1 MKKEIKRRKKVFGAF
16 LAAVLF
22 FAMQLAPSVVNAASY
37 MVKEDKTNYS
47 YYLDP
52 DCSILYPGDVVKYEW
67 YSGAGY
73 VAFIYLDK
81 NENSSVIKIEY
92 GSTENWEYTISDYSG
107 KDIDK
112 EAFKG
117 WKVNSIVGSSGSPQ
131 NIELRALE
139 YEKSSINYKFT
150 DDTLFS
156 NDASNPSYY
165 YEGKENIV
173 LKDAVSS
180 SVSYEF
186 DGWYSDSDYAHK
198 VTEIT
203 ADMTGDLT
211 LYAKFNLKKY
221 SIVYFTDGGALVSSN
236 PLSYVYG
243 EGVQEFNPAD
253 KTGYTFDGWYSEP
266 EFINKV
272 TSIPADSTG
281 DIKLYA
287 KYSPRV
293 WKIQYKLDGGT
304 NNADNPSEYTYGV
317 GVPEFKPATKTGY
330 TFDGWYLDNEFNYP
344 ISSLATNKMNNIVIY
359 AKFTANKYGIT
370 YELNGGTN
378 DSSNPTEYTYGTGV
392 SEFKPATKT
401 GYTFDGWYSDADYK
415 TKVTG
420 ISETSIEA
428 VKLYAKFTKIEES
441 KPGEI
446 KPEEPKPEN
455 PSVEEPKTEEPET
468 VTEDVK
474 PEEPEGTVTTADA
487 APLMAVILVML
498 LSGTVVV
505 TVSRKKRV

>member
-67 YSGAGY
+67 YSGAGIPY
-73 VAFIYLDK
+73 FWYYDK
-81 NENSSVIKIEY
+81 NGDQISSEAGDTNI
-92 GSTENWEYTISDYSG
+92 WEYTIADYSG
-107 KDIDK
+107 IQIDK

-117 WKVNSIVGSSGSPQ
+117 WNVNSIAGSSGSPQ
-131 NIELRALE
+131 SVELRALE

-186 DGWYSDSDYAHK
+186 DGWYSDSNYAHK

-455 PSVEEPKTEEPET
+455 PSIEEPKTEEPET